1 MGPERLKDAAE
12 TLLRMHTPGDPVI
25 LPTVWDAWSA
35 RLAVDA
41 GFGAL
46 TVGSHPVADSIGRLA
61 DLDELEV
68 VVIRSTAYDLINGE
82 PVRASDD

>member
-35 RLAVDA
+35 RLSVGA

-46 TVGSHPVADSIGRLA
+46 TVGSHPVADSIGRPDNEGMTFEEWLA
-61 DLDELEV
+61 RV
-68 VVIRSTAYDLINGE
+68 TQITRVTWVTQ
-82 PVRASDD
+82 VT